1 MSGQGELVVESGE
14 AALQWTLQA
23 GLQVLGRDPGADL
36 CLPWPMISR
45 RQMQLTCDDRG
56 CWIENLSQTNPT
68 YLNGQRLAAPT
79 RLADGDLLGIG
90 HVRLR
95 FRVPPSPGVEPYGR
109 LLIRQAG
116 RPDHDVMLTLAEVTV
131 GRDPAC
137 TVPLDYPAISW
148 RHLRLEW
155 QAHAHSYQL
164 VDLQSDH
171 GVLVDERRLD
181 RPLLLRPHSQI
192 WLGDAL
198 GNGVSLIYLPADE
211 TISPERTKA

>member
-1 MSGQGELVVESGE
+1 
-14 AALQWTLQA
+14 
-23 GLQVLGRDPGADL
+23 
-36 CLPWPMISR
+36 MISR

-131 GRDPAC
+131 GRDPSC
-137 TVPLDYPAISW
+137 TVTLDYPAISW

-155 QAHAHSYQL
+155 QA
-164 VDLQSDH
+164 H

-211 TISPERTKA
+211 TTSPERTKA